1 MLPGSTNIAPP
12 PEIRRT
18 TSMPCRA
25 APSGST
31 SLRSDWKLPMIT
43 AGAPHS
49 HTRSVGGRR
58 PAATSA
64 VSTSSRAMCSAGAC
78 GPSWMSCQS

>member
-1 MLPGSTNIAPP
+1 MAPP

-43 AGAPHS
+43 AGEAHS

-58 PAATSA
+58 PAATSCGEHL
-64 VSTSSRAMCSAGAC
+64 VEGHVQGGRTAGA
-78 GPSWMSCQS
+78 SWTSCQS